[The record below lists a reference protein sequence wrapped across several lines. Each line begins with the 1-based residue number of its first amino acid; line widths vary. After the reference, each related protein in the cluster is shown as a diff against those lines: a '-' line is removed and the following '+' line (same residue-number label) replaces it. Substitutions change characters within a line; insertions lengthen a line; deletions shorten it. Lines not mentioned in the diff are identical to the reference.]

1 MNQDNIKDLLGRY
14 NAGDASDEDL
24 FMMEGLLEKGL
35 LRLEDFKDVSALDR
49 KIGQIEMRS
58 PSLNLDDRFYEV
70 LAKEKKSSR
79 RFGFRFSEWF
89 SGNSFYAQL
98 AYASVIFIGGLALG
112 YGIFGTPASEPR
124 DMVALSNEVKSLK
137 EMMMLSLLEKESATD
152 RLKAVSLSQE
162 FEESSDAVTTALI
175 KTLNSDENVNVR
187 LAALEAL
194 KPYGNKSEVRQA
206 LIRSIAN
213 QESPLVQIALA
224 DLMVSLQEKSS
235 VEEFDKLL
243 RSNKMPG
250 EVRNRIRKS
259 IEVLI

>member
-1 MNQDNIKDLLGRY
+1 MDQEQITDLLERY
-14 NAGDASDEDL
+14 NAGEASDEDL
-24 FMMEGLLEKGL
+24 FVMEGLLEKGL
-35 LRLEDFKDVSALDR
+35 LRLDDLQDITVLER

-58 PSLNLDDRFYEV
+58 PSLNLDDRFYQM
-70 LAKEKKSSR
+70 LAQEKKASR
-79 RFGFRFSEWF
+79 GFGFNFGEWF
-89 SGNSFYAQL
+89 SGRSFYTQL
-98 AYASVIFIGGLALG
+98 AYASVIFIAGLALG
-112 YGIFGTPASEPR
+112 YGIFKTSVEEPG
-124 DMVALSNEVKSLK
+124 DMTALSDEVKSLK

-162 FEESSDAVTTALI
+162 FEESSEAVTTALI
-175 KTLNSDENVNVR
+175 RTLNSDENVNVR

-235 VEEFDKLL
+235 VKEFDKLL
-243 RSNKMPG
+243 ENNKMPG
-250 EVRNRIRKS
+250 EVKNRIRKS